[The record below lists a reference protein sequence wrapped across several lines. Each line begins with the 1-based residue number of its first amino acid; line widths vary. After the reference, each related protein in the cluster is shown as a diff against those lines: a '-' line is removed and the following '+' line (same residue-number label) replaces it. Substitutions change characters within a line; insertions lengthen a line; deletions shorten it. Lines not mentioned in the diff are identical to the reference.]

1 MSDLKPFHKRRDLRG
16 ALAAL
21 EMHNMGNSKWDSIVL
36 EAESK
41 VLTFKWNV
49 KNIHY
54 TLARHISSHRSA
66 HNEMVRAEDH
76 IGYHP
81 PNEYTR
87 VQRLIKSIESTDIRI
102 VSAISTILVDTV
114 TRGNIEQAADFLLLA
129 AQMRK
134 NDTSDSE
141 HRISA
146 VMDEGSDDIKQSN
159 SYKGLKRVDK
169 GSSGVELR
177 YHVFKEYK
185 KLPEDQIED
194 I

>member
-1 MSDLKPFHKRRDLRG
+1 MG

-21 EMHNMGNSKWDSIVL
+21 ELHNICNSKWDSIVL

-87 VQRLIKSIESTDIRI
+87 VKRLLKPIEYTDIRI
-102 VSAISTILVDTV
+102 VSAITAILEDTV
-114 TRGNIEQAADFLLLA
+114 KRGNF
-129 AQMRK
+129 
-134 NDTSDSE
+134 
-141 HRISA
+141 
-146 VMDEGSDDIKQSN
+146 
-159 SYKGLKRVDK
+159 
-169 GSSGVELR
+169 
-177 YHVFKEYK
+177 
-185 KLPEDQIED
+185 
-194 I
+194 